1 MNFPPIVAPITAVG
15 GAVAGIRISGEN
27 AHPIAARVFP
37 NWPAEPTH
45 LQAVYGPFITGDDGI
60 ALPFLSQRGYTGEPA
75 AEFFIHGSPECVRQL
90 IEACIQAGATLA
102 RPGEF
107 TERAFL
113 NGRLDLAQAEAVR
126 DLVASQTERQLKEA
140 IRQRQGAV
148 AKSLPVSQVLGVI
161 ATIEAH
167 VDYSEELG
175 ELDRSDLIARL
186 QSAADQLQ
194 ALHQTALAGQLIRRG
209 IRIAIV
215 GRPNVG
221 KSSLLNRL
229 LGRDRAIVTPIAG
242 TTRDSLEE
250 TVQIAG
256 LPCILIDTAGL
267 RETEDEV
274 EAIGVQR
281 SHQAI
286 TQADLIWHL
295 YDAAEGWTQ
304 ADQTIADQ
312 LPPYTQR
319 IANKIDLALVEFE
332 AGDPNAPT
340 AHPIS
345 AQGNALGS
353 NPNSP
358 QALKGRPMDAK
369 GQTIAISAITGQ
381 GIEQLSAIIQDLVPA
396 GLDLPLISDRQ
407 AQEIQLARQSLSE
420 AQQALAQDIPA
431 DLPVTFLRETIRHLG
446 RITGET
452 AEPDLLSRI
461 FQDFCLGK

>member
-1 MNFPPIVAPITAVG
+1 MNFPSIVAPITAIG

-27 AHPIAARVFP
+27 AHQIAARVFP
-37 NWPAEPTH
+37 KWPAQPTH

-60 ALPFLSQRGYTGEPA
+60 AFPFLSQRGYTGEPA
-75 AEFFIHGSPECVRQL
+75 AEFFIHGSPESVRQL

-126 DLVASQTERQLKEA
+126 DLIASQTERQLKEA

-167 VDYSEELG
+167 VDFSEELG
-175 ELDRSDLIARL
+175 ELDRPDLISRL

-267 RETEDEV
+267 RETDDEV

-295 YDAAEGWTQ
+295 YDATEGWTK
-304 ADQTIADQ
+304 ADQSIAEQ
-312 LPPYTQR
+312 LPPSTVK
-319 IANKIDLALVEFE
+319 IANKIDLTSSPV
-332 AGDPNAPT
+332 PS
-340 AHPIS
+340 AHPSS

-353 NPNSP
+353 NHENL
-358 QALKGRPMDAK
+358 QALKGRPTRAS
-369 GQTIAISAITGQ
+369 GQTLDISAITGQ
-381 GIEQLSAIIQDLVPA
+381 GIEQLHQEVERLIPS

-407 AQEIQLARQSLSE
+407 AQEIQLALQSLSE

>member
-15 GAVAGIRISGEN
+15 GAVAGIRVSGDT
-27 AHPIAARVFP
+27 AHQIAGQVFP
-37 NWPAEPTH
+37 HWPENPAH

-60 ALPFLSQRGYTGEPA
+60 ALPFANQRGYTGEPA
-75 AEFFIHGSPECVRQL
+75 AEFFIHGSPESVRQL
-90 IEACIQAGATLA
+90 IDTCIQAGATLA

-148 AKSLPVSQVLGVI
+148 AKSLPTDQIIGVI

-167 VDYSEELG
+167 VDFSEELG
-175 ELDRSDLIARL
+175 ELDRPALVDRL
-186 QSAADQLQ
+186 QSAADQLN
-194 ALHQTALAGQLIRRG
+194 ALHQTAIAGQLLRRG

-250 TVQIAG
+250 TIQIAG

-281 SHQAI
+281 SHQAVGE
-286 TQADLIWHL
+286 ADIIWHL
-295 YDAAEGWTQ
+295 YDATEGWTE
-304 ADQTIADQ
+304 ADQTIANQ
-312 LPPYTQR
+312 LPPTAVR
-319 IANKIDLALVEFE
+319 IANKADLKPAEGL
-332 AGDPNAPT
+332 
-340 AHPIS
+340 
-345 AQGNALGS
+345 
-353 NPNSP
+353 
-358 QALKGRPMDAK
+358 
-369 GQTIAISAITGQ
+369 AISAVTGQ
-381 GIEQLSAIIQDLVPA
+381 GIEKLHQEVERLIPT

-407 AQEIQLARQSLSE
+407 AEEIKAATQTLSE
-420 AQQALAQDIPA
+420 AQIALAQDIPA
-431 DLPVTFLRETIRHLG
+431 DLAITFLRETIIHLG